1 MSKTQS
7 NLEDVYEFSKKY
19 HGNMLSNGIR
29 LEILTNANRLDDVD
43 VLLNELKS
51 IKDKNFY
58 VYYILAKH
66 NLKLHNYNE
75 CFNNLSKLFFFF
87 FVTQCARWTK

>member
-1 MSKTQS
+1 
-7 NLEDVYEFSKKY
+7 
-19 HGNMLSNGIR
+19 MLSNGIR

-66 NLKLHNYNE
+66 NLKLQNYNE
-75 CFNNLSKLFFFF
+75 SLNNITQSIKLNSDFALSYDVLLNVLVGQNKILNMNYFIL
-87 FVTQCARWTK
+87 R